1 MKPTKLPVLGIDVGK
16 KTCSVHFF
24 VDPDGVSHRGG
35 FANSPRGWQQ
45 LHTWLRRW
53 EAGPVHVC
61 LEATGVYGEGLARFL
76 YGAEHTV
83 SVVNP
88 LRVHAYARAEL
99 KRNKTDALDASVI
112 ARFCHAQR
120 PAPWEP
126 LAQERQQL
134 QDLVRH
140 LQGLRQRRLEE
151 RNRLESA
158 TGRAA
163 AVGTSLRKLIRQLEQ
178 EIAAFQKRITEHLRG
193 FPELWRER
201 KLLTSIPGIGKWTAV
216 RLLAE
221 IPHLARFPG
230 VRQVVAYAGLN
241 PALRQSGTSLHG
253 PTHLSKLGNAEVRAM
268 LYLPA
273 LVALRRNP
281 RITALRQ
288 RLREKQKH
296 HLLIMGAAMR
306 KLLHLAYGVLHSGKP
321 FDPSYPAG

>member
-1 MKPTKLPVLGIDVGK
+1 MKLPVLGIDVGK

-24 VDPDGVSHRGG
+24 VDPDGAFHRGI
-35 FANSPRGWQQ
+35 FPNSPRGWQQ

-53 EAGPVHVC
+53 QDGPVHVC

-83 SVVNP
+83 SMVNP
-88 LRVHAYARAEL
+88 LRVHAYARSEL
-99 KRNKTDALDASVI
+99 KRNKTDALDASAI
-112 ARFCHAQR
+112 ARFCYAQR
-120 PAPWEP
+120 PPRWEP
-126 LAQERQQL
+126 LAQERQQF

-140 LQGLRQRRLEE
+140 LQGLRQRLLEE

-158 TGRAA
+158 AGRAA
-163 AVGTSLRKLIRQLEQ
+163 LVVTSLRKLCRQVER
-178 EIAAFQKRITEHLRG
+178 EIAAFQKRITEHLRR
-193 FPELWRER
+193 FPELLREHQ
-201 KLLTSIPGIGKWTAV
+201 LLISIPGIGEWTAL

-221 IPHLARFPG
+221 IPNLSRFPG
-230 VRQVVAYAGLN
+230 VRQVAAYAGLN
-241 PALRQSGTSLHG
+241 PALRDSGTSLHG
-253 PTHLSKLGNAEVRAM
+253 PTHLCKLGNAEVRAI

-281 RITALRQ
+281 RIVALRQ

-296 HLLIMGAAMR
+296 HRLIMGAAMR

-321 FDPSYPAG
+321 FDANYGAA